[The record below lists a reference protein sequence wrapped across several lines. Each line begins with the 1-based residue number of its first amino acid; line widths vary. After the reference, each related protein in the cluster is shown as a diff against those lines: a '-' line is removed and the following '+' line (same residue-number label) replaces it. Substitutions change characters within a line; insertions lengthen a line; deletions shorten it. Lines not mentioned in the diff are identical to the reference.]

1 MCGLWS
7 WFSGNYNITVK
18 QDPHGYFLNESF
30 LSDEINL
37 FMPSL
42 KSKAILIKSNVK
54 KIFRGRQSFVA
65 QKMVGLLLGWVI
77 CEVFMDEKVVKVDLE
92 KWRENSLNL
101 LEVFI
106 LTLIKWNARKEVRA
120 ESKLM

>member
-1 MCGLWS
+1 
-7 WFSGNYNITVK
+7 
-18 QDPHGYFLNESF
+18 
-30 LSDEINL
+30 
-37 FMPSL
+37 MPSL

-106 LTLIKWNARKEVRA
+106 LTLIKWNACKEVRA

>member
-1 MCGLWS
+1 MWYEHYH
-7 WFSGNYNITVK
+7 FSKLPRELEYAPKAEK
-18 QDPHGYFLNESF
+18 QNWR
-30 LSDEINL
+30 I
-37 FMPSL
+37 
-42 KSKAILIKSNVK
+42 IKSNVK

-106 LTLIKWNARKEVRA
+106 LTLIKWNACKEVRA